1 MNKINIKYDWT
12 DGGLS
17 FEELQEHMKNGTLP
31 PVPIEIDAD
40 VYLILQDLIKQKGAA
55 FKDITTSSEAIRS
68 LIKMVHECDKQA
80 TADDDYI
87 ERLEAEV
94 KSFYEWQDELKA
106 AIEEQKVK
114 K

>member
-1 MNKINIKYDWT
+1 MNKINIKYDWI

-40 VYLILQDLIKQKGAA
+40 VYTWIQWLIQQKGEA
-55 FKDITTSSEAIRS
+55 FKDMTTPSEVFRS
-68 LIKMVHECDKQA
+68 LIKTVHECDKQA

-87 ERLEAEV
+87 ERLEAAV
-94 KSFYEWQDELKA
+94 KADQDWHDELREKLK
-106 AIEEQKVK
+106 EQKAK